1 MKKLIIVLIALLT
14 VSGCSQAVSSDA
26 KISAEKEEVYFKY
39 DGKNYT
45 NNDAFQRLK
54 AQQVGTYFDYIIANK
69 AVEIEGIEHTI
80 TAEEI
85 ESSYQQMVDMY
96 GAEMVEAYY
105 GDLESYVKQSL
116 ISDSYLAY
124 QMNYVKENIDK
135 FITDYPTLKVEY
147 ITSTNKTKMN
157 TFLKTIKKD
166 KTKDFDKAYEKAK
179 FEENESVAKQI
190 VEVNNTALPTEVLDA
205 LNALENGAVSD
216 LIEISNS
223 TDETTEAEE
232 TITYYIV
239 KLVGKDAKADYQEE
253 FIDYTVNNGYVPTP
267 TVIAKEKHEL
277 VMYDDDFNNT
287 YETMMAQFSTES
299 DAQ

>member
-1 MKKLIIVLIALLT
+1 MKKLIIVLIVLLI
-14 VSGCSQAVSSDA
+14 VSGCSQTVSSDA

-69 AVEIEGIEHTI
+69 AVELEGIEHTI

-96 GAEMVEAYY
+96 GAEMVESYY
-105 GDLESYVKQSL
+105 GDLDSYVKQSL
-116 ISDSYLAY
+116 IGDSYLAY

-147 ITSTNKTKMN
+147 ITSTNKAKMN

-166 KTKDFDKAYEKAK
+166 KTKDFDKAFEKAK
-179 FEENESVAKQI
+179 FEETEAVTKQI
-190 VEVNNTALPTEVLDA
+190 IEVNNTSLPAEVLET
-205 LNALENGAVSD
+205 LNSLENGAVSD

-223 TDETTEAEE
+223 TEATTDTEE
-232 TITYYIV
+232 TFTYYIV
-239 KLVGKDAKADYQEE
+239 KLVSNDVKTDYLDE
-253 FIDYTVNNGYVPTP
+253 FVDYAVNYGYVPTP

-287 YETMMAQFSTES
+287 YETMMAQYSTES